1 MKIIDIDKNQT
12 MEKCLF
18 QNAQKGYVFYSIM
31 EHEAIAVMAAR
42 MNRNA
47 TIEKVIVCNIKS
59 KIRTCSWL
67 VRVTLKDSIKIEK
80 NAIRSAMGYLI
91 NFGKKEE
98 FVYLD
103 KPSKDITTA
112 FRKTEKK
119 IKTEASIVINNTENL
134 DCITIFKTTII

>member
-18 QNAQKGYVFYSIM
+18 QNAQKGYVFYSSM